1 MRLFRY
7 IEDFRA
13 EMNEKLDE
21 KASQS
26 SVDHILEALDSHA
39 AAIEDHEA
47 EIAALR
53 HSQQRLEQKLQAL

>member
-1 MRLFRY
+1 MSEDQFMRLFRY

-26 SVDHILEALDSHA
+26 SVDHILEAIS
-39 AAIEDHEA
+39 
-47 EIAALR
+47 IAM
-53 HSQQRLEQKLQAL
+53 RLP